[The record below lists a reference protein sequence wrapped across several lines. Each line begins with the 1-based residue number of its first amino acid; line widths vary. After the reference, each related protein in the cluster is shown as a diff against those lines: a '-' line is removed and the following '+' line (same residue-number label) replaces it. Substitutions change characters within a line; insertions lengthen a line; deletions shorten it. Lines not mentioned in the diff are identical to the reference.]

1 MVSSLW
7 KIRKRQTYLELVLSI
22 AMYLMSF
29 QTCAVDADTLLHIWP
44 RSQDT
49 NPPPNEISDATVDVP
64 KIQKVIRWRI
74 CVSTYGRE
82 AQRIRSS

>member
-1 MVSSLW
+1 MA
-7 KIRKRQTYLELVLSI
+7 ELRH
-22 AMYLMSF
+22 
-29 QTCAVDADTLLHIWP
+29 QIWP
-44 RSQDT
+44 RRQDA
-49 NPPPNEISDATVDVP
+49 NPPPNEISDATVDGP